1 MVKKHGSYNI
11 FTGCFSHDIHAM
23 FWHVIIIHM
32 LIVFP
37 TIYHRM
43 GGVMVSMLASS
54 ALNHWFEPRS
64 GQIKL

>member
-1 MVKKHGSYNI
+1 MVKKYGSYNI

-23 FWHVIIIHM
+23 FWHVNIIHM

-54 ALNHWFEPRS
+54 ALNR
-64 GQIKL
+64 